1 MGREKKKRN
10 TNAEEKPA
18 RKKKAEEA
26 ADYRRY
32 PLWDNYRSAF
42 SRFRKI
48 MGARYLAVM
57 GGHIVLAVLRP
68 FAAMALP
75 SAVVYLLGSG
85 WKPELIFLSMAGY
98 VEIGR
103 ASCRER
109 VFRAV

>member
-48 MGARYLAVM
+48 IDRKITRLNSS
-57 GGHIVLAVLRP
+57 HDN
-68 FAAMALP
+68 
-75 SAVVYLLGSG
+75 
-85 WKPELIFLSMAGY
+85 
-98 VEIGR
+98 
-103 ASCRER
+103 
-109 VFRAV
+109 